1 MSAVL
6 HCLRK
11 TKHVKH
17 FDPRPLEF
25 RGLGRSRI
33 PELLDKIKG
42 EQLGVSLLID
52 RSYCQASIES
62 VQEPSSHS
70 MPTTANLMEG
80 ITAFKRSL
88 EISDDKAR
96 EIERN
101 TCQQRLSSL

>member
-1 MSAVL
+1 MTPSM
-6 HCLRK
+6 K
-11 TKHVKH
+11 SIPYHVYLLGR
-17 FDPRPLEF
+17 DG
-25 RGLGRSRI
+25 GLGRSRI

-88 EISDDKAR
+88 EISEDKA
-96 EIERN
+96 
-101 TCQQRLSSL
+101 